1 MMSLKILKKSTKMI
15 QIPLLCEV
23 SAFAF
28 IPQGIDLS
36 QTIRSGLLF
45 AKIEE
50 TEYAVISTQEIPT
63 ALSTYNRLSINL
75 PLIHLDEQGYESL
88 YLKFLE
94 LKTDHEMA
102 KNISHEEPYE
112 DEGSLIDFLKNSSD
126 LLTSEESAPIIKFV
140 NTVFYQA
147 LKRRASD
154 IHIETHEKK
163 GEVRF
168 RIDGVLSKHIDLEK
182 AIISLVISRIKVI
195 SNLDI
200 AEKRLP
206 QDGRTQIK
214 IAGKSLDVRV
224 SVLPTYHGERVVM
237 RLLMHAASIP
247 TLEELGFNTATTQR
261 FYELLKF
268 SHGIILVT
276 GPTGSG
282 KTTTLHSF
290 LQRLCGPDKNVMSI
304 EDPVEYDALHVSQ
317 IQVNSKIGLTFAE
330 GLRSILRQDPDII
343 LVGEIRD
350 SETAQIAIQ
359 AAMTGHLVFSTLHT
373 NNATSA
379 ITRLEDMG
387 VDKFMVTST
396 LLGVLAQRL
405 VRKVCQECRELH
417 LIDPVDADDL
427 DLPKESLIAKS
438 VGCHACGGTGYRGRI
453 AVGELLMI
461 DEKVQTVMK
470 HCENDIEI
478 RNAMKDLGMLFLSDQ
493 LKDLLLSYE
502 TTMDEILRVG
512 VKEI

>member
-1 MMSLKILKKSTKMI
+1 MV
-15 QIPLLCEV
+15 QIPLFSEV
-23 SAFAF
+23 NAVAFT
-28 IPQGIDLS
+28 PEGIDPFE
-36 QTIRSGLLF
+36 TIRDGLLF
-45 AKIEE
+45 AEINEKK
-50 TEYAVISTQEIPT
+50 YAVLSARDTAT
-63 ALSTYNRLSINL
+63 ALSSYNRLSLDL
-75 PLIHLDEQGYESL
+75 PLIHLDEQTYETL

-94 LKTDHEMA
+94 LKTDRELTR
-102 KNISHEEPYE
+102 NVSQEEPYE
-112 DEGSLIDFLKNSSD
+112 DELSLIDFLKNSSD

-140 NTVFYQA
+140 NTIFYQA

-168 RIDGVLSKHIDLEK
+168 RIDGVLSKHIDLDK
-182 AIISLVISRIKVI
+182 SIISLVISRIKVI

-247 TLEELGFNTATTQR
+247 GLEELGFNSSTTER

-282 KTTTLHSF
+282 KSTTLHSF
-290 LQRLCGPDKNVMSI
+290 LQRLSGPEKNVMSN
-304 EDPVEYDALHVSQ
+304 EDPVEYDAAHVSQ
-317 IQVNSKIGLTFAE
+317 IAVNSKIGLTFAE

-350 SETAQIAIQ
+350 GETAQIAIQ
-359 AAMTGHLVFSTLHT
+359 AAMTGHLVF
-373 NNATSA
+373 
-379 ITRLEDMG
+379 
-387 VDKFMVTST
+387 
-396 LLGVLAQRL
+396 
-405 VRKVCQECRELH
+405 
-417 LIDPVDADDL
+417 
-427 DLPKESLIAKS
+427 
-438 VGCHACGGTGYRGRI
+438 
-453 AVGELLMI
+453 
-461 DEKVQTVMK
+461 
-470 HCENDIEI
+470 
-478 RNAMKDLGMLFLSDQ
+478 
-493 LKDLLLSYE
+493 
-502 TTMDEILRVG
+502 
-512 VKEI
+512 

>member
-1 MMSLKILKKSTKMI
+1 MLN
-15 QIPLLCEV
+15 IPLLNDVTPLPLVPAGVDPFE
-23 SAFAF
+23 
-28 IPQGIDLS
+28 
-36 QTIRSGLLF
+36 TIRNGLLF
-45 AKIEE
+45 ATIDSHD
-50 TEYAVISTQEIPT
+50 YAILSSRDTAA
-63 ALSTYNRLSINL
+63 ALSAYNTLGLEL
-75 PLIHLDEQGYESL
+75 PLAHLEEQTYETL

-94 LKTDHEMA
+94 LKTDQEMA
-102 KNISHEEPYE
+102 RNASQEEPFE
-112 DEGSLIDFLKNSSD
+112 DELSLIDFLKNSSD

-140 NTVFYQA
+140 NTIFYQA

-168 RIDGVLSKHIDLEK
+168 RIDGVLSKHIDLDK
-182 AIISLVISRIKVI
+182 SIINLVISRIKVI

-247 TLEELGFNTATTQR
+247 GLEELGFNTATTAQ

-290 LQRLCGPDKNVMSI
+290 LQKLSGPENNVMSI
-304 EDPVEYDALHVSQ
+304 EDPVEYDAEHVSQ
-317 IQVNSKIGLTFAE
+317 IAVNSKVGLTFAE

-350 SETAQIAIQ
+350 GETAQIAIQ
-359 AAMTGHLVFSTLHT
+359 AAMTGHLVFATLHT

-379 ITRLEDMG
+379 ITRLIDMG

-405 VRKVCQECRELH
+405 VRKVCLECREIQ
-417 LIDPVDADDL
+417 LIDPSDARDL
-427 DLPKESLIAKS
+427 ELPSDTLVAAS
-438 VGCHACGGTGYRGRI
+438 VGCPACGGTGYHGRI

-461 DEKVQTVMK
+461 DEGVQTLMK
-470 HCENDIEI
+470 QCDNDVDL
-478 RNAMKDLGMLFLSDQ
+478 RSGMKERGMAFLADQ
-493 LKDLLLSYE
+493 LKELLLLKE
-502 TTMDEILRVG
+502 TTVDEIIRVG
-512 VKEI
+512 VKEA

>member
-1 MMSLKILKKSTKMI
+1 MV
-15 QIPLLCEV
+15 QIPLFSEV
-23 SAFAF
+23 NALAF
-28 IPQGIDLS
+28 IPEGIDPFE
-36 QTIRSGLLF
+36 TIREGLLF
-45 AKIEE
+45 AEINEQK
-50 TEYAVISTQEIPT
+50 YAILSSRDTAT
-63 ALSTYNRLSINL
+63 ALSSYNRLSLDL
-75 PLIHLDEQGYESL
+75 PLAHLDEQTYETL

-94 LKTDHEMA
+94 LKTDSELTQSA
-102 KNISHEEPYE
+102 SQEEPYE
-112 DEGSLIDFLKNSSD
+112 DELSLIDFLKNSSD

-140 NTVFYQA
+140 NTIFYQA

-168 RIDGVLSKHIDLEK
+168 RIDGVLSKHIDLDK
-182 AIISLVISRIKVI
+182 SIISLVISRIKVI

-247 TLEELGFNTATTQR
+247 GLEELGFNRSTTER

-282 KTTTLHSF
+282 KSTTLHSF
-290 LQRLCGPDKNVMSI
+290 LQRLSGPEKNVMSI
-304 EDPVEYDALHVSQ
+304 EDPVEYDATHVSQ
-317 IQVNSKIGLTFAE
+317 IAVNSKIGLTFAE

-350 SETAQIAIQ
+350 GETAQIAIQ

-379 ITRLEDMG
+379 VTRLVDMG

-405 VRKVCQECRELH
+405 VRKVCTECYELH
-417 LIDPVDADDL
+417 PIDPIDARDL
-427 DLPKESLIAKS
+427 DLPIETIVAKS
-438 VGCHACGGTGYRGRI
+438 VGCPSCGGTGYRGRI
-453 AVGELLMI
+453 AVGELLMM
-461 DEKVQTVMK
+461 DENVQTLMK
-470 HCENDIEI
+470 QCENDVEL
-478 RNAMKDLGMLFLSDQ
+478 RTAMKGSMAFLADQ
-493 LKDLLLSYE
+493 LKDLLISHE
-502 TTMDEILRVG
+502 TTLEEILRVG

>member
-1 MMSLKILKKSTKMI
+1 MLN
-15 QIPLLCEV
+15 IPLLSE
-23 SAFAF
+23 ANPTPF
-28 IPQGIDLS
+28 IPEGVNPFETL
-36 QTIRSGLLF
+36 RNGLLF
-45 AKIEE
+45 ARIDDEG
-50 TEYAVISTQEIPT
+50 YAILSSRDTAT
-63 ALSTYNRLSINL
+63 ALSAYNLLSLDL
-75 PLIHLDEQGYESL
+75 PIAHLDEQTYEAL

-94 LKTDHEMA
+94 LKTDRELA
-102 KNISHEEPYE
+102 RNASQEEPFE
-112 DEGSLIDFLKNSSD
+112 DELSLIDFLKNSSD

-140 NTVFYQA
+140 NTIFYQA

-168 RIDGVLSKHIDLEK
+168 RIDGVLSKHIDLDK

-200 AEKRLP
+200 GEKRLP

-214 IAGKSLDVRV
+214 IAGKALDVRV

-237 RLLMHAASIP
+237 RLLMQATSIP
-247 TLEELGFNTATTQR
+247 GLEELGFNTATTER

-282 KTTTLHSF
+282 KSTTLHSF
-290 LQRLCGPDKNVMSI
+290 LQKVSGPENNVMSI
-304 EDPVEYDALHVSQ
+304 EDPVEYDAAHVSQ
-317 IQVNSKIGLTFAE
+317 IAVNSKIGLTFAE

-350 SETAQIAIQ
+350 GETAQIAIQ

-379 ITRLEDMG
+379 VTRLIDMG
-387 VDKFMVTST
+387 VDKFMITST

-405 VRKVCQECRELH
+405 VRKVCMECREIH
-417 LIDPVDADDL
+417 TIDPIDARDL
-427 DLPKESLIAKS
+427 DLPSDTLVATSI
-438 VGCHACGGTGYRGRI
+438 GCSACGGTGYHGRI
-453 AVGELLMI
+453 AVGELLMM
-461 DEKVQTVMK
+461 DDSVQTLMK
-470 HCENDIEI
+470 ECENDIEL
-478 RNAMKDLGMLFLSDQ
+478 RAAMKEKGMPFLADQ
-493 LKDLLLSYE
+493 LKEILVSLD
-502 TTMDEILRVG
+502 TTVDEIIRVG
-512 VKEI
+512 VKEA

>member
-1 MMSLKILKKSTKMI
+1 MI
-15 QIPLLCEV
+15 HIPTLSDVAPLPYSPE
-23 SAFAF
+23 
-28 IPQGIDLS
+28 GIDVSRCIRQGVLFTSIDTQPYAILS
-36 QTIRSGLLF
+36 KTDTASALNAYTLLGLEF
-45 AKIEE
+45 
-50 TEYAVISTQEIPT
+50 
-63 ALSTYNRLSINL
+63 
-75 PLIHLDEQGYESL
+75 PLAHLDDLSYETL
-88 YLKFLE
+88 YLKTLE
-94 LKTDHEMA
+94 LKTDRELMA
-102 KNISHEEPYE
+102 ASVQEELFE
-112 DEGSLIDFLKNSSD
+112 DEFSLIDFLKNSSD

-140 NTVFYQA
+140 NTIFYQA

-168 RIDGVLSKHIDLEK
+168 RIDGVLSKHIDLDK
-182 AIISLVISRIKVI
+182 SIISLVISRIKVI

-237 RLLMHAASIP
+237 RLLMNAASIP
-247 TLEELGFNTATTQR
+247 SLEELGFDHAMTER

-282 KTTTLHSF
+282 KSTTLHSF
-290 LQRLCGPDKNVMSI
+290 LQRLAGPEKNVMSI
-304 EDPVEYDALHVSQ
+304 EDPVEYDAAHVSQ
-317 IQVNSKIGLTFAE
+317 IPVNAKVGLTFAE

-350 SETAQIAIQ
+350 AETAQIAIQ
-359 AAMTGHLVFSTLHT
+359 SAMTGHLVFSTLHT

-379 ITRLEDMG
+379 VTRLVDMG
-387 VDKFMVTST
+387 VDKFMITST

-405 VRKVCQECRELH
+405 VRKVCESCCTLAP
-417 LIDPVDADDL
+417 IDPMDARDL
-427 DLPKESLIAKS
+427 SLSPETLVAKS
-438 VGCHACGGTGYRGRI
+438 VGCNACSMTGYNGRI

-461 DEKVQTVMK
+461 DEEVQSLLKQSESDTDFRQKMK
-470 HCENDIEI
+470 GTD
-478 RNAMKDLGMLFLSDQ
+478 MVFLSDQ
-493 LKDLLLSYE
+493 LKELLVTRQ
-502 TTMDEILRVG
+502 TTVDEIIRVG
-512 VKEI
+512 VKEA